1 MNALLNRALV
11 ALVGFF
17 ACLTPLVTA
26 EVGAAEALP
35 STLSQVRT
43 AQFAGVNTIEA
54 LLYRWPHDYY
64 AVEIVQ
70 PIARTNVTVSGLT
83 PEALTNKLREVAF
96 QMACLAT
103 NYPLANSDGTNSRF
117 LLKTTAKEANIPSV
131 FASESPD
138 IPTTTLEMAQV
149 NVVFPL
155 ITNGV
160 GGFRLPTDATA
171 ETIPINVVG
180 YVFLPLPNLRYFDGS
195 PPATPWYTW
204 SLLGFSDRPTCA
216 RVFTSNP
223 DGSTSEVPS
232 KTWGNSTINYL
243 EEDPAHYADYFDTD
257 GFRLLRL
264 SGIARIGIHLSLLT
278 NGVPAVLA
286 LEAADGS
293 FPRYWLPT
301 GQPIVSPVVTDLSL
315 ISGKPRVSLVGQPG
329 DLVVVES
336 SGSFGPGVQ
345 WTTEATLPALSASG
359 IASYTCPV
367 PVNAPGASNRFWRIR
382 VVQQAAQ
389 SRP

>member
-11 ALVGFF
+11 ALVSTL
-17 ACLTPLVTA
+17 ACLTLWSTA
-26 EVGAAEALP
+26 DVRAADVLP
-35 STLSQVRT
+35 STLSQIRT

-70 PIARTNVTVSGLT
+70 PIARTNVSVSGLT
-83 PEALTNKLREVAF
+83 PEAFTNKLREVAF

-117 LLKTTAKEANIPSV
+117 LLKTTAKEADIPSV

-138 IPTTTLEMAQV
+138 IPATTLEMAQV

-155 ITNGV
+155 VTNGV
-160 GGFRLPTDATA
+160 GGFRLPADATA
-171 ETIPINVVG
+171 ETIPINVAG
-180 YVFLPLPNLRYFDGS
+180 YVFLPFPNLRYFDGP

-204 SLLGFSDRPTCA
+204 YLLGFSDRPTCA

-223 DGSTSEVPS
+223 DGSTSEVLS

-278 NGVPAVLA
+278 NGTPTVLA
-286 LEAADGS
+286 LEAADGT
-293 FPRYWLPT
+293 FPKYWLPT
-301 GQPIVSPVVTDLSL
+301 GQPIGAPVLTS
-315 ISGKPRVSLVGQPG
+315 ISLVNGAPKVSFVGIPG
-329 DLVVVES
+329 RQVVLES
-336 SGSFGPGVQ
+336 ATSLRTDAVWTVSATFSLPDQHGMTNHACPTNIGPGMGP
-345 WTTEATLPALSASG
+345 L
-359 IASYTCPV
+359 
-367 PVNAPGASNRFWRIR
+367 RFLRLR
-382 VVQQAAQ
+382 EQ
-389 SRP
+389 